1 MAIFHI
7 SRGWQMTEAEVIID
21 VLVSVLR
28 KYHPHSPLCEST
40 LRHWSDIDLLERLH
54 ERILQLCLDMGSRK
68 TSSRFWK
75 QLELSLRPVLSKKS
89 PDWDELP
96 KSIDDLCRQ
105 PVKGE
110 FSGES
115 WEDVFMADAAL
126 ADKSYVAP
134 ARPSSLSRR
143 EENPIRT
150 PLRRRDAI
158 E

>member
-1 MAIFHI
+1 M
-7 SRGWQMTEAEVIID
+7 
-21 VLVSVLR
+21 
-28 KYHPHSPLCEST
+28 
-40 LRHWSDIDLLERLH
+40 RHWSDIDTLELLH
-54 ERILQLCLDMGSRK
+54 ERILQLNLDMGSRK
-68 TSSRFWK
+68 TSSTFWK
-75 QLELSLRPVLSKKS
+75 QLELALRPVLAKKS

-110 FSGES
+110 FTGED
-115 WEDVFMADAAL
+115 WEDVAKADAAL
-126 ADKSYVAP
+126 MDNSYIAP
-134 ARPSSLSRR
+134 LRPNSLSLR

>member
-1 MAIFHI
+1 
-7 SRGWQMTEAEVIID
+7 MTEAEVIID

-40 LRHWSDIDLLERLH
+40 LRHWSDIDLFERLH
-54 ERILQLCLDMGSRK
+54 ERILQLCLDMGSRG

-75 QLELSLRPVLSKKS
+75 QLELALRPVLSKKS
-89 PDWDELP
+89 PDWDEFP

-134 ARPSSLSRR
+134 ARPNSLSRR

>member
-1 MAIFHI
+1 MVTG
-7 SRGWQMTEAEVIID
+7 RGT
-21 VLVSVLR
+21 
-28 KYHPHSPLCEST
+28 
-40 LRHWSDIDLLERLH
+40 
-54 ERILQLCLDMGSRK
+54 RK

-75 QLELSLRPVLSKKS
+75 QLELALRPVLAKRS

-105 PVKGE
+105 PVRGE
-110 FSGES
+110 FTGES
-115 WEDVFMADAAL
+115 WEDIAKADAAL

-134 ARPSSLSRR
+134 ARPNSLSRR